1 MNTINSEKMQDYKVT
16 FSVLDG
22 MQDGRWWYVK
32 MVADF
37 QMMAI
42 CCVFLLFITKWMV
55 WPVWKSES
63 MNTDI
68 WVIWRC
74 NWVTENTGQPLKL
87 VPQIIKV
94 YCWKSR
100 PNLPTWNLTVKLA
113 WLNKTLSSSSN
124 SCRSILM
131 RVVWMLIRTY

>member
-55 WPVWKSES
+55 WPVWKS
-63 MNTDI
+63 
-68 WVIWRC
+68 
-74 NWVTENTGQPLKL
+74 
-87 VPQIIKV
+87 
-94 YCWKSR
+94 
-100 PNLPTWNLTVKLA
+100 
-113 WLNKTLSSSSN
+113 
-124 SCRSILM
+124 
-131 RVVWMLIRTY
+131 